1 MVRIMVFLFMI
12 SVLTLN
18 DHDDDTDH
26 DTDDDVDDD
35 TDDDTDD
42 ETHDGGRGEPVSY
55 QGSRIKDLVQ
65 ARMSILERLR
75 T

>member
-1 MVRIMVFLFMI
+1 MDVSNAAGMVRIMVFLFMM

-42 ETHDGGRGEPVSY
+42 ETHDGGRGNLYPIKD
-55 QGSRIKDLVQ
+55 QGSRTLS
-65 ARMSILERLR
+65 RHE
-75 T
+75 